1 MDRKSQSGSAGM
13 SSETTSGVLNVDKPP
28 GISSAAVVGRVKR
41 LLPRGTR
48 VGHAGTLDPF
58 ATGVLV
64 VLVGRATKLCERIMG
79 LPKRYE
85 ATLRLGAT
93 TETLDPESPEQPVA
107 VAVPPPPGEVRRV
120 LAGFQGEI

>member
-1 MDRKSQSGSAGM
+1 
-13 SSETTSGVLNVDKPP
+13 
-28 GISSAAVVGRVKR
+28 KR
-41 LLPRGTR
+41 RLPRGTK

-64 VLVGRATKLCERIMG
+64 VLVGRATRRCEDVMG

-93 TETLDPESPEQPVA
+93 TETLDPESPEQPV
-107 VAVPPPPGEVRRV
+107 PGAAEPTTAELARV
-120 LAGFQGEI
+120 LAGFQGEIEQVPPAHSAIKVAGRRAYDLARAGESVKLPP